1 MDGLR
6 SRQFGASTDDAWTRE
21 APVRAWLPAEAPL
34 DMPRHGLAED
44 GTPPPVPGPQGLA
57 LRRSV
62 MLVATLVLSLLAFL
76 TPARV
81 YAEDG
86 FTALEIIALCLFSAL
101 IVPLSG
107 WFCNAFAGLVLQVVR
122 GDRDHFEFP
131 ERPRRPQVRTALL
144 MPLYNEDAG
153 AAFARLARIDQGL
166 RDLDAAGAFDLFV
179 LSDSTCPEAAEA
191 EWAAFQ
197 GFRLSAACR
206 TYYRRRET
214 NTERKAGNV
223 ADWVRRFG
231 GAYPHMVILDADSL
245 MSGETLLHLVDAMER
260 HPRAG
265 LIQTAPAIIN
275 AETLY
280 QRVQQFGVRLYG
292 RVAATGLA
300 WWTGPESAYFGHNAI
315 VRVRAFAESCGLP
328 VLPGR
333 KPLGGHVMSHD
344 SVEAAY
350 LRRQGWSV
358 HMTGALPG
366 SYEEAPPGLQ
376 AFLARDRRW
385 CQGNMQHLRLLTA
398 TGLHPMSRLQ
408 MLIGVM
414 AYLASP
420 LWFLALLTGLIIQ
433 FQTEPRLL
441 EISTVHGWR
450 TIVEPRQDGLV
461 VIWMAALSWFL
472 LFGPKLFGSLLA
484 LCRRRDRE
492 AFGGVGFILPGVALE
507 VIMSVVMAPIMMVS
521 HTRMLIEIF
530 SGRDSGWRP
539 QQREAGRMTWSEAFA
554 AHAWEVRAGVV
565 FAAALLARPDLTLV
579 FLPIVLP
586 LLAAPAISI
595 LGSRVEVG
603 TLARRFGFL
612 LTPEELELAPRSARE
627 RRPPPAA
634 PAPANLAGAL
644 PEAA

>member
-6 SRQFGASTDDAWTRE
+6 SREFGASADGVWTSE
-21 APVRAWLPAEAPL
+21 APVRVWLPAEAPL

-44 GTPPPVPGPQGLA
+44 GAPPPVPRPRGLA
-57 LRRSV
+57 LRRTV
-62 MLVATLVLSLLAFL
+62 MLTATLGLSLLAFL

-101 IVPLSG
+101 IIPLSG
-107 WFCNAFAGLVLQVVR
+107 WFCSAFAGLVLQIVR

-131 ERPRRPQVRTALL
+131 EHPRRPLVRTALL

-166 RDLDAAGAFDLFV
+166 RDLDAAGAFDLFI

-191 EWAAFQ
+191 EWAAFHSL
-197 GFRLSAACR
+197 RLSAACR
-206 TYYRRRET
+206 TFYRRRET
-214 NTERKAGNV
+214 NTERKAGNI

-245 MSGETLLHLVDAMER
+245 MSGDTLLHLVDAMER
-260 HPRAG
+260 NPRAG

-385 CQGNMQHLRLLTA
+385 CQGNMQHIRLLTA
-398 TGLHPMSRLQ
+398 AGLHPMSRLQ

-420 LWFLALLTGLIIQ
+420 LWFLALLTGLVIQ

-441 EISTVHGWR
+441 EISTLHGWR

-484 LCRRRDRE
+484 LGRRRDRE
-492 AFGGVGFILPGVALE
+492 AFGGAGFILPGVALE
-507 VIMSVVMAPIMMVS
+507 MVMSMVMAPIMMVS

-539 QQREAGRMTWSEAFA
+539 QQREAGRMRWSEAFA

-586 LLAAPAISI
+586 LLAAPAISL
-595 LGSRVEVG
+595 LGSRTTIG
-603 TLARRFGFL
+603 AAARRAGFL
-612 LTPEELELAPRSARE
+612 LTPEELDLVPRPARE
-627 RRPPPAA
+627 RRAA
-634 PAPANLAGAL
+634 PAAAPQSLAGAL

>member
-6 SRQFGASTDDAWTRE
+6 SREFGASADAGWSGPR
-21 APVRAWLPAEAPL
+21 PVRSWLPDEAPL
-34 DMPRHGLAED
+34 DMPR
-44 GTPPPVPGPQGLA
+44 QGLA
-57 LRRSV
+57 DGGAPPPIQTAPGLGLRRAV
-62 MLVATLVLSLLAFL
+62 MLLATLSLALFAFL

-86 FTALEIIALCLFSAL
+86 FTALEILALCLFSAL
-101 IVPLSG
+101 IIPLSG
-107 WFCNAFAGLVLQVVR
+107 WFCSAFAGLVLQMVR
-122 GDRDHFEFP
+122 GDRDHFDFP
-131 ERPRRPQVRTALL
+131 DRPRRSKVRTALL
-144 MPLYNEDAG
+144 MPLYNEDAS
-153 AAFARLARIDQGL
+153 AAFGRLAQIDESL
-166 RDLDAAGAFDLFV
+166 RALDASAAFDLFI
-179 LSDSTCPEAAEA
+179 LSDSTCAEAAEA
-191 EWAAFQ
+191 EWTAFQ
-197 GFRLSAACR
+197 AFRLGAGCR
-206 TYYRRRET
+206 AYYRRRDA
-214 NTERKAGNV
+214 NTERKAGNI

-231 GAYPHMVILDADSL
+231 GAYPYMVILDADSL
-245 MSGETLLHLVDAMER
+245 MAGETLLHLVDAMDR
-260 HPRAG
+260 RPQAG
-265 LIQTAPAIIN
+265 LIQTTPAILN

-292 RVAATGLA
+292 RVAATGMA
-300 WWTGPESAYFGHNAI
+300 WWSGPESAYFGHNAI

-333 KPLGGHVMSHD
+333 KPFGGHVMSHD

-350 LRRQGWSV
+350 LRRQGWAV

-420 LWFLALLTGLIIQ
+420 LWFLALLTGLVIQ

-441 EISTVHGWR
+441 EVYTLHGWR

-461 VIWMAALSWFL
+461 VMWMAGLSWFL
-472 LFGPKLFGSLLA
+472 LFGPKLFGSLLV
-484 LCRRRDRE
+484 LLRRRDRE
-492 AFGGVGFILPGVALE
+492 AFGGAGFILPGVALE
-507 VIMSVVMAPIMMVS
+507 VFMSMVMAPIMMVS

-530 SGRDSGWRP
+530 SGRDAGWRP
-539 QQREAGRMTWSEAFA
+539 QQREAGRMRWSEAFA
-554 AHAWEVRAGVV
+554 AHAWEVRAGIV
-565 FAAALLARPDLTLV
+565 FAAALVARPDLTLV

-586 LLAAPAISI
+586 LLAAPAISL
-595 LGSRVEVG
+595 LGSRVEIG
-603 TLARRFGFL
+603 AATRRAGFL
-612 LTPEELELAPRSARE
+612 LTPEELDLAPRLPQV
-627 RRPPPAA
+627 RRPA
-634 PAPANLAGAL
+634 PVASPQGLAGAL

>member
-131 ERPRRPQVRTALL
+131 ERPGRPQVRTALL

-398 TGLHPMSRLQ
+398 AGLHPMSRLQ

-586 LLAAPAISI
+586 LLASPAISL

-603 TLARRFGFL
+603 TLARRYGFL

>member
-1 MDGLR
+1 M
-6 SRQFGASTDDAWTRE
+6 SADDAWTGE

-44 GTPPPVPGPQGLA
+44 GTPPPVPGPRGLVLRRAVMLSATLLLA
-57 LRRSV
+57 LF
-62 MLVATLVLSLLAFL
+62 AFL
-76 TPARV
+76 TPARI

-101 IVPLSG
+101 IIPLSG
-107 WFCNAFAGLVLQVVR
+107 WFCSAFAGLVLQLVR
-122 GDRDHFEFP
+122 GDRDAFDFP

-166 RDLDAAGAFDLFV
+166 AELDAGGAFDLFI

-197 GFRLSAACR
+197 RFRLTSACR
-206 TYYRRRET
+206 AYYRRRES
-214 NTERKAGNV
+214 NTERKAGNI

-260 HPRAG
+260 NPRAG
-265 LIQTAPAIIN
+265 LIQTTPAIIN

-333 KPLGGHVMSHD
+333 KPFGGHVMSHD

-358 HMTGALPG
+358 HMTGALSG

-398 TGLHPMSRLQ
+398 PGLHPMSRLQ

-420 LWFLALLTGLIIQ
+420 LWFLALLTGLVIQ
-433 FQTEPRLL
+433 FQTQPRLL
-441 EISTVHGWR
+441 EIYTLQGWR
-450 TIVEPRQDGLV
+450 TLVEPRNDG
-461 VIWMAALSWFL
+461 VIVMWMAALSWFL
-472 LFGPKLFGSLLA
+472 LFGPKLFGSLLVLA
-484 LCRRRDRE
+484 RRRDRE
-492 AFGGVGFILPGVALE
+492 AFGGAGFILPGVALE
-507 VIMSVVMAPIMMVS
+507 MVMSMVMAPIMMVS
-521 HTRMLIEIF
+521 HTRMLVEIF

-539 QQREAGRMTWSEAFA
+539 QQREAGRMSWAEAFA

-586 LLAAPAISI
+586 LLAAPAISL
-595 LGSRVEVG
+595 LGSRTEIG
-603 TLARRFGFL
+603 AAARRAGFL
-612 LTPEELELAPRSARE
+612 LTPEELDLPARPARA
-627 RRPPPAA
+627 RRPA
-634 PAPANLAGAL
+634 PAPVPAGLAGAL

>member
-1 MDGLR
+1 MEGVR
-6 SRQFGASTDDAWTRE
+6 SSEFGVPTGSAWTT
-21 APVRAWLPAEAPL
+21 ADTVRAWLPKDSRLE
-34 DMPRHGLAED
+34 MPRQGLAET
-44 GTPPPVPGPQGLA
+44 GTPPPVPVPPGLA
-57 LRRSV
+57 LRRLV
-62 MLVATLVLSLLAFL
+62 MLVATLSLSVLAFL
-76 TPARV
+76 TPARI
-81 YAEDG
+81 YAEEG

-101 IVPLSG
+101 IIPLSG
-107 WFCNAFAGLVLQVVR
+107 WFCSALAGLVLQAAR
-122 GDRDHFEFP
+122 GDRDLFDFP
-131 ERPRRPQVRTALL
+131 ARPRRPSVRTALL
-144 MPLYNEDAG
+144 MPLYNEDVG
-153 AAFARLARIDQGL
+153 ASFSRLSRIDASL
-166 RDLDAAGAFDLFV
+166 KALEAAGAFDIFI
-179 LSDSTCPEAAEA
+179 LSDSTRPDAAEA
-191 EWAAFQ
+191 EWSAFQ
-197 GFRLSAACR
+197 TFRLTSACR
-206 TYYRRRET
+206 AYYRRRES
-214 NTERKAGNV
+214 NTERKAGNI

-265 LIQTAPAIIN
+265 LIQTTPAIVN

-292 RVAATGLA
+292 RVSATGLA
-300 WWTGPESAYFGHNAI
+300 WWSGPESAYFGHNAI

-333 KPLGGHVMSHD
+333 EPLGGHVMSHD

-350 LRRQGWSV
+350 LRRKGWAV

-366 SYEEAPPGLQ
+366 SFEEAPPGLQ

-398 TGLHPMSRLQ
+398 AGLHPMSRLQ

-433 FQTEPRLL
+433 FQTEPRLV
-441 EISTVHGWR
+441 EISTLHGWR
-450 TIVEPRQDGLV
+450 TLVEPRHDGLI
-461 VIWMAALSWFL
+461 VIWMATLSWFL
-472 LFGPKLFGSLLA
+472 LFGPKLFGALLV
-484 LCRRRDRE
+484 LGR
-492 AFGGVGFILPGVALE
+492 FILPGVALE
-507 VIMSVVMAPIMMVS
+507 MVVSMIMAPIMMVS
-521 HTRMLIEIF
+521 HTRMLVEIF

-539 QQREAGRMTWSEAFA
+539 QQREAGRMRWSEAFA
-554 AHAWEVRAGVV
+554 AHAWEVRTGVV

-603 TLARRFGFL
+603 AAARRAGFL
-612 LTPEELELAPRSARE
+612 LTPEELDLPGRPARD
-627 RRPPPAA
+627 RRPLSQPVAA
-634 PAPANLAGAL
+634 PVRAGIAGAL

>member
-6 SRQFGASTDDAWTRE
+6 NREFGASADAAWTSE
-21 APVRAWLPAEAPL
+21 APVRAWLPEEAPL
-34 DMPRHGLAED
+34 AMPRQGLAEE
-44 GTPPPVPGPQGLA
+44 GAPPPVPGPRGLVLRRAAMLAATLA
-57 LRRSV
+57 LA
-62 MLVATLVLSLLAFL
+62 LFAFL
-76 TPARV
+76 TPARI

-101 IVPLSG
+101 IIPLSG
-107 WFCNAFAGLVLQVVR
+107 WFCSAFSGLVLQLVR
-122 GDRDHFEFP
+122 GDRDVFDFP
-131 ERPRRPQVRTALL
+131 DRPRRPQVRTALL

-153 AAFARLARIDQGL
+153 AAFARLARMDRGL
-166 RDLDAAGAFDLFV
+166 AELDAAGAFDLFV

-191 EWAAFQ
+191 EWSAFQ
-197 GFRLSAACR
+197 RFRLTSACR
-206 TYYRRRET
+206 TYYRRRES
-214 NTERKAGNV
+214 NTERKAGNI
-223 ADWVRRFG
+223 ADWVTRFG

-260 HPRAG
+260 TPWAG
-265 LIQTAPAIIN
+265 LIQTTPAIIN
-275 AETLY
+275 AKTLY

-358 HMTGALPG
+358 HMTGALSG

-385 CQGNMQHLRLLTA
+385 CQGNMQHLRFLTA
-398 TGLHPMSRLQ
+398 PGLHPMSRLQ

-420 LWFLALLTGLIIQ
+420 LWFLALLTGLVIQ
-433 FQTEPRLL
+433 FQTQPRLL
-441 EISTVHGWR
+441 EVYTLHGWR
-450 TIVEPRQDGLV
+450 TLVEPRNDGLIV
-461 VIWMAALSWFL
+461 MWMAALSWFL
-472 LFGPKLFGSLLA
+472 LFGPKLFGSLLVLA
-484 LCRRRDRE
+484 RRRDRE
-492 AFGGVGFILPGVALE
+492 AFGGAGFILPGVALE
-507 VIMSVVMAPIMMVS
+507 MVMSMVMAPIMMVS

-586 LLAAPAISI
+586 LLAAPAISL
-595 LGSRVEVG
+595 LGSRAEVG
-603 TLARRFGFL
+603 AAARRFGFL
-612 LTPEELELAPRSARE
+612 LTPEELDLPPRPVRE
-627 RRPPPAA
+627 RRPVQAV
-634 PAPANLAGAL
+634 PAPANLGGAL
-644 PEAA
+644 PKAA

>member
-6 SRQFGASTDDAWTRE
+6 SRQFGASTDGAWTRE
-21 APVRAWLPAEAPL
+21 APVRAWLPSEAPL

-101 IVPLSG
+101 IIPLSG
-107 WFCNAFAGLVLQVVR
+107 WFCNAFAGLILQVIR

-166 RDLDAAGAFDLFV
+166 RDLDAAGPFDLFV

-315 VRVRAFAESCGLP
+315 VRVRAFADSCGLP

-398 TGLHPMSRLQ
+398 AGLHPMSRLQ

-507 VIMSVVMAPIMMVS
+507 VVMSVIMAPIMMVS

-586 LLAAPAISI
+586 LLASPAISL

-603 TLARRFGFL
+603 ALARRYGFL
-612 LTPEELELAPRSARE
+612 LTPEELELAPRGLRE
-627 RRPPPAA
+627 RRPTPSA